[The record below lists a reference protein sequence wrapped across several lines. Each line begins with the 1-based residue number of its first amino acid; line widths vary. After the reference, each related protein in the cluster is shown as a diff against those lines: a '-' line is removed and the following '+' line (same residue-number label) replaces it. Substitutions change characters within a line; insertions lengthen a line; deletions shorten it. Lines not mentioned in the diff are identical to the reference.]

1 MKTSLWGRWLGLC
14 ALVVM
19 LAGCAGTRTV
29 DKDSALS
36 MLATSDYQAYAARY
50 LDSKGQPTYDPTSL
64 LDSLE
69 AGKAFNDAG
78 MWELSRDAFDAASKM
93 LAWKED
99 TIDTPAEVANFLGT
113 TLTSD
118 AFGAYQGKIH
128 QGSLI
133 DYYQAIN
140 HLMLG
145 READARVD
153 FNRLQV
159 RQSNAVKQL
168 AAYTKSVD
176 GAVKEGLHDENHAG
190 ATESL
195 GEVGPKIADGIKDLP
210 AGLSESKIRLASG
223 DVMSALF
230 RSTSAAKA
238 DKSTNL
244 SRDMLK
250 NARDSSA
257 TRGGSAMIAYLDREL
272 RNGKGTLKNKAI
284 IIYEDGIGPG
294 FNEFRIDLPL
304 FLVSSNV
311 TYTGIALPQFVP
323 GQPALGHLGIGQ
335 GKTAGETSTLTDLN
349 ALAALEFDVAYK
361 GIVAKAVIS
370 SIIKTTAQVAIN
382 HQVDQ
387 QANPLLGALIK
398 IGAGLGQAALTR
410 ADTRAWVNLPNT
422 IQMAVVDRPKDG
434 KLSLNSPDGQL
445 IQTLDLPKDVN
456 SLVLVKAHGT
466 LGPPAVYLQ
475 SLPATTPVM
484 PASLIAIPETIPEAP
499 HEKT

>member
-1 MKTSLWGRWLGLC
+1 MNTPLWGRWLGLC
-14 ALVVM
+14 ALVIA

-29 DKDSALS
+29 DKESALS
-36 MLATSDYQAYAARY
+36 MLSTSDYQAYAARY

-99 TIDTPAEVANFLGT
+99 TVDTPEEVANLLGT

-118 AFGAYQGKIH
+118 AFGSYQGKIH

-145 READARVD
+145 REDDARVD

-159 RQSNAVKQL
+159 RQSNAVRQL
-168 AAYTKSVD
+168 GAYAESVN
-176 GAVKEGLHDENHAG
+176 GAVKKGLQDDSNEG
-190 ATESL
+190 ATKSL

-210 AGLSESKIRLASG
+210 AGLSHSKIRLASG
-223 DVMSALF
+223 DVMSAVF

-238 DKSTNL
+238 DKSSNL

-250 NARDSSA
+250 SAREASA
-257 TRGGSAMIAYLDREL
+257 TKGGSAMITYLDREL
-272 RNGKGTLKNKAI
+272 RQGKGALKNKVI
-284 IIYEDGIGPG
+284 VVYEDGIGPS

-323 GQPALGHLGIGQ
+323 GQAAFGHLSIGE
-335 GKTAGETSTLTDLN
+335 GKAAGETSTLTDIN
-349 ALAALEFDVAYK
+349 ALAALEFDAAYK

-370 SIIKTTAQVAIN
+370 TIIKTTAQVAIN
-382 HQVDQ
+382 NQADQ
-387 QANPLLGALIK
+387 HASPLLGALIK

-410 ADTRAWVNLPNT
+410 ADTRSWVNLPNT
-422 IQMAVVDRPKDG
+422 IQMSVVDRPKDG
-434 KLSLNSPDGQL
+434 KLLLKSPGGQVL
-445 IQTLDLPKDVN
+445 ETLDLPKDVN
-456 SLVLVKAHGT
+456 TLVLVKAHGT
-466 LGPPAVYLQ
+466 LGSPAIYQ
-475 SLPATTPVM
+475 QTLPATTPVM
-484 PASLIAIPETIPEAP
+484 PASLLATPGTPN
-499 HEKT
+499 EKT